1 MPFRLMQVENGPT
14 GNSSAKGKSAC
25 TKFTRVSTNGT
36 ESIVLCEPI
45 TGRTHQVK
53 RLILPTEVSLILTS
67 LIIEGSIF
75 FNNYICMLKLFRIKV
90 LINDRHGQ

>member
-1 MPFRLMQVENGPT
+1 MPLRLMQVENGPT
-14 GNSSAKGKSAC
+14 GKSFAKGKSAC

-53 RLILPTEVSLILTS
+53 RLILPTEVSPS
-67 LIIEGSIF
+67 L
-75 FNNYICMLKLFRIKV
+75 N
-90 LINDRHGQ
+90 